1 MPVITEQK
9 RNFVKKLVTPVSRA
23 SASISSSDQKNKSH
37 PSKNKTSNGDPGAL
51 FENRLGLMSDLRKS
65 LIPKDFS

>member
-1 MPVITEQK
+1 MPVISEQK
-9 RNFVKKLVTPVSRA
+9 SNLVKNRSAPVARA

-37 PSKNKTSNGDPGAL
+37 TPKNKMSNGDSGAL